1 MFDDL
6 GGDLRGSHERAEVLS
21 GRDMI
26 GRGSFCLGRLIAIT
40 DSLAVIFREQQIHA
54 LQKVVTLEPYV
65 KIPIL
70 EEAQAEQVDIDQGWQ
85 RTANACR
92 NGKIDRALSRG
103 TVCQNG
109 LDTVGHRRR
118 PNTKNGN

>member
-26 GRGSFCLGRLIAIT
+26 GRGRFCLGRLIAIT

-65 KIPIL
+65 QIPIL
-70 EEAQAEQVDIDQGWQ
+70 EDENSEIVALDPGWQ
-85 RTANACR
+85 RSAHACPIG
-92 NGKIDRALSRG
+92 NLCGAAVALRTRG
-103 TVCQNG
+103 
-109 LDTVGHRRR
+109 LSA
-118 PNTKNGN
+118 PFPTKT

>member
-65 KIPIL
+65 QNHIL
-70 EEAQAEQVDIDQGWQ
+70 EDENAEIVALDHAWQ
-85 RTANACR
+85 QSAPACR
-92 NGKIDRALSRG
+92 IANQRG
-103 TVCQNG
+103 TAVA
-109 LDTVGHRRR
+109 
-118 PNTKNGN
+118 P